1 MTMKS
6 WPVPSS
12 PPFFP
17 GTIRSIP
24 TTLQASLCPWAESLL
39 GGAGF
44 GVMWLGTSDFFMG
57 TLLSKNGNDSGILV
71 GCIMLLSME
80 KNYQTWDG
88 LRCYYQILSN
98 MTLSFETWRNN
109 EIQTIWNN
117 MKQYETCVF
126 WLLSKIV
133 DLKITR
139 LWSFDQ
145 DAEFTITIGTLPFDG
160 TTIMFNNHYPSLP

>member
-1 MTMKS
+1 
-6 WPVPSS
+6 
-12 PPFFP
+12 
-17 GTIRSIP
+17 
-24 TTLQASLCPWAESLL
+24 
-39 GGAGF
+39 
-44 GVMWLGTSDFFMG
+44 
-57 TLLSKNGNDSGILV
+57 
-71 GCIMLLSME
+71 MLLSME
-80 KNYQTWDG
+80 KKLPNMGWIEMLLSDTIEHDFEFWNMKKQWD
-88 LRCYYQILSN
+88 S
-98 MTLSFETWRNN
+98 
-109 EIQTIWNN
+109 NN

>member
-1 MTMKS
+1 MTRS
-6 WPVPSS
+6 QF
-12 PPFFP
+12 PPIFP
-17 GTIRSIP
+17 GDDPIDPYDATGIP
-24 TTLQASLCPWAESLL
+24 VSLSWKPSWRR
-39 GGAGF
+39 
-44 GVMWLGTSDFFMG
+44 WLRRDVTGHQWFFMG
-57 TLLSKNGNDSGILV
+57 TLLSKNGNDSGIIV

-80 KNYQTWDG
+80 KKLPNMGWIEMLLSDTIEHDFEFWNMKKQWD
-88 LRCYYQILSN
+88 S
-98 MTLSFETWRNN
+98 
-109 EIQTIWNN
+109 NN